1 MTFKEKL
8 KQEFPENIIKECA
21 GACYLCPYS
30 YGYESETKSKK
41 NCKLY
46 GGNGCEY
53 CWNREMEEDIKKE
66 FTKEDLEFGMVV
78 RVKVFKRHVWALYI
92 GGYFI
97 LSEYGCLDL
106 RTLDCNFECNSNET
120 SDGIDA
126 VGKPIIE
133 KCKKLSDVLDTNNI
147 KIIWERKGPLRMT
160 AEEMAAKLQEL
171 TGKEIEVKPNEKEMY
186 GEIKIYCYRTR
197 CEQCKIKQQCD
208 NKSKVF
214 CDMTKE
220 ELEPIYNKLK
230 KALKSENK

>member
-1 MTFKEKL
+1 MQGRATCARIVTGMKA
-8 KQEFPENIIKECA
+8 KQKA
-21 GACYLCPYS
+21 
-30 YGYESETKSKK
+30 KK

-171 TGKEIEVKPNEKEMY
+171 TGKEIEVKPSRNEML
-186 GEIKIYCYRTR
+186 GAIRRHCGVMLCT
-197 CEQCKIKQQCD
+197 QCKIQQECEHSE
-208 NKSKVF
+208 KSF
-214 CDMTKE
+214 ASMTAE
-220 ELEPIYNKLK
+220 EMEPIYDKLQK
-230 KALKSENK
+230 VLKGENK

>member
-8 KQEFPENIIKECA
+8 KQVHPNQVSEF
-21 GACYLCPYS
+21 YLGGCCGCPYG
-30 YGYESETKSKK
+30 YGYETEEKSKK
-41 NCKLY
+41 NCGAN
-46 GGNGCEY
+46 GGKGCKY

-126 VGKPIIE
+126 AGKPIIE
-133 KCKKLSDVLDTNNI
+133 KCKKLSDVLDANNI

-171 TGKEIEVKPNEKEMY
+171 TGKEIEVKPSHNEML
-186 GEIKIYCYRTR
+186 GEIRRYCYGML
-197 CEQCKIKQQCD
+197 CAQCKIQQECEHCE
-208 NKSKVF
+208 KGFAS
-214 CDMTKE
+214 MTAE
-220 ELEPIYNKLK
+220 EIAPIYDKLQK
-230 KALKSENK
+230 VLKGENK